1 MSAPRIRVEVDPEY
15 GWIKNSPSYRD
26 IVSTFGEI
34 VAETE
39 WGSYQG
45 DTLWMLKSAQGYGIL
60 TFGWGSCSGCD
71 SLEACSS
78 QADIDSLQ
86 DDLERGLRWFPTLGE
101 AVAFVEDGGL
111 KDSYLDDEMIAA
123 FVKASTTVVV
133 AEGTRR
139 KAVES

>member
-1 MSAPRIRVEVDPEY
+1 MSAPRIPIEVEVEVEPGY
-15 GWIKNSPSYRD
+15 GWIKDMPSYRA
-26 IVSTFGEI
+26 IVSTLGEI

-45 DTLWMLKSAQGYGIL
+45 DSLYMVKGEQGYGIL

-78 QADIDSLQ
+78 QADIDALQ
-86 DDLERGLRWFPTLGE
+86 DDLERGIRWFTTLGE
-101 AVAFVEDGGL
+101 AVAFVEGGGL

-123 FVKASTTVVV
+123 FLQVS
-133 AEGTRR
+133 R
-139 KAVES
+139 AVES